1 MVSKCFENI
10 DIIGTKF
17 HFYIGKSQKKKT
29 RIGGVLTIL
38 MFLFSIFFIEIFGH
52 NFFTRKNPT
61 VTTSILNDLKYEF
74 FDIQTEKILFAF
86 RIEDYDGNF
95 INASDFLYFKIYY
108 YKTEENDKGEYRK
121 IISDEY
127 LSYHICNDSDFK
139 DFNLSKQFGTLFCP
153 ELGGKKFGGYWD
165 SPNLYYFEIQVYFCK
180 NGEKISKNS
189 TCTSLENLRN
199 FLNQDNPKFFAFYY
213 PLIEFNPLSYHSPI
227 KKRYK
232 NFYYCLSHRLQRND
246 DVFLKKTIMNDDK
259 GWIFNNYKN
268 ITNWGVDSFKSTYSY
283 YSEDDLMIDGSS
295 SKIYEINLYTSMEKN
310 LYTRYY
316 LKVQNVIAICGSL
329 INFIFFLFETI
340 SHIIGESMLKLEIIK
355 NNFYI
360 EDMKGKNLS
369 TLKRINTYEFRSTKI
384 GNYGESNK
392 FETIHKKINKNNPH
406 SSLFSLTINENDE
419 HLIYNNEKKIKFK
432 KFDNHND
439 LNNINS
445 LNLKLDSKKNN
456 NNENNIKKKKQK
468 KLLTRHKSQPL
479 IKKKENRILNSFY
492 EKTENIKMYFL
503 VCCSNKK
510 FYSKYFNERNA
521 SILHWYYIYLMQFNR
536 YLELVKQFEIIK
548 KLLLNEYQ
556 IKSLLLLKKLDLK
569 DEKERDRLM
578 SLRYGDNENQV
589 IKYFKRIFKQGNI
602 DKYDLFIYENLNEDI
617 QKKIS

>member
-1 MVSKCFENI
+1 MFAKCFESL

-17 HFYIGKSQKKKT
+17 HFYIGKTQEKKT
-29 RIGGVLTIL
+29 SIGGIL
-38 MFLFSIFFIEIFGH
+38 SILIFIFSILFIQIFGH
-52 NFFTRKNPT
+52 SFFTRKNPT

-74 FDIQTEKILFAF
+74 FDIQAEKIFFAF

-95 INASDFLYFKIYY
+95 INASDYLYFKIYY
-108 YKTEENDKGEYRK
+108 YKTEQNENGEYRK
-121 IISDEY
+121 KISDEY
-127 LSYHICNDSDFK
+127 LSYHICNESDYK
-139 DFNLSKQFGTLFCP
+139 DIDLSKKFGTLFCP

-189 TCTSLENLRN
+189 NCTSLDNLRN
-199 FLNQDNPKFFAFYY
+199 FLNPDNPKFFAFYY

-227 KKRYK
+227 QKRYK
-232 NFYYCLSHRLQRND
+232 NYYYCLSHRLQRND

-268 ITNWGVDSFKSTYSY
+268 FSDWGVDSFKSTYSY
-283 YSEDDLMIDGSS
+283 YSENDLMNDGSS

-355 NNFYI
+355 SNFYM
-360 EDMKGKNLS
+360 EDVKKNNM
-369 TLKRINTYEFRSTKI
+369 TTFKRINTYEFHSTKMGDI
-384 GNYGESNK
+384 GEINK
-392 FETIHKKINKNNPH
+392 IENIHKNINKNNVH

-419 HLIYNNEKKIKFK
+419 NCIEKKIKFK
-432 KFDNHND
+432 NFNNHKS
-439 LNNINS
+439 LNNKT
-445 LNLKLDSKKNN
+445 LNLKIDL
-456 NNENNIKKKKQK
+456 KKKSKFEK
-468 KLLTRHKSQPL
+468 KFDFNQQLLLKRQKSQPL
-479 IKKKENRILNSFY
+479 IIKKENKILDSFY
-492 EKTENIKMYFL
+492 EKRENLKMYFL
-503 VCCSNKK
+503 VCCNNKK
-510 FYSKYFNERNA
+510 FYSKYFNQKNA
-521 SILHWYYIYLMQFNR
+521 SILHWYFIYLMQFNR
-536 YLELVKQFEIIK
+536 YLELMKQFEIIK

-578 SLRYGDNENQV
+578 SLRYGDNENYV
-589 IKYFKRIFKQGNI
+589 IHYFKKVFKQGNI
-602 DKYDLFIYENLNEDI
+602 DKYDFFIYQNLNEEV
-617 QKKIS
+617 QKNIL

>member
-1 MVSKCFENI
+1 MFAKCFESL

-17 HFYIGKSQKKKT
+17 HFYIGKTQEKKT
-29 RIGGVLTIL
+29 SIGGIL
-38 MFLFSIFFIEIFGH
+38 SILIFIFSILFIQIFGH

-74 FDIQTEKILFAF
+74 FDIQAEKIFFAF

-95 INASDFLYFKIYY
+95 INASDYLYFKIYY
-108 YKTEENDKGEYRK
+108 YKTEQNENGEYRK
-121 IISDEY
+121 KISDEY
-127 LSYHICNDSDFK
+127 LSYHICNESDYK
-139 DFNLSKQFGTLFCP
+139 DIDLSKKFGTLFCP

-227 KKRYK
+227 QKRYK
-232 NFYYCLSHRLQRND
+232 NYYYCLSHRLQRND

-268 ITNWGVDSFKSTYSY
+268 FSDWGVDSFKSTYSY
-283 YSEDDLMIDGSS
+283 YSENDLMNDGSS

-355 NNFYI
+355 SNFYM
-360 EDMKGKNLS
+360 EDVKKNNM
-369 TLKRINTYEFRSTKI
+369 TTFKRINTYEFHSTKMGDI
-384 GNYGESNK
+384 GEINK
-392 FETIHKKINKNNPH
+392 IENIHKNINKNNVH

-419 HLIYNNEKKIKFK
+419 NCIEKKIKYKNFNNHKSLNNKTLNLKIDLKKKSKFEK
-432 KFDNHND
+432 KFDFNQQ
-439 LNNINS
+439 L
-445 LNLKLDSKKNN
+445 LLKRQ
-456 NNENNIKKKKQK
+456 I
-468 KLLTRHKSQPL
+468 SQPL
-479 IKKKENRILNSFY
+479 IIKKENKILDSFY
-492 EKTENIKMYFL
+492 EKRENLKMYFL
-503 VCCSNKK
+503 VCCNNKK
-510 FYSKYFNERNA
+510 FYSKYFNQKNA
-521 SILHWYYIYLMQFNR
+521 SILHWYFIYLMQFNR
-536 YLELVKQFEIIK
+536 YLELMKQFEIIK

-578 SLRYGDNENQV
+578 SLRYGDNENYV
-589 IKYFKRIFKQGNI
+589 IHYFKKVFKQGNI
-602 DKYDLFIYENLNEDI
+602 DKYDFFIYQNLNEEV
-617 QKKIS
+617 QKNIL

>member
-1 MVSKCFENI
+1 MVSKCFEHI

-17 HFYIGKSQKKKT
+17 HFYIGKSQEKKT
-29 RIGGVLTIL
+29 KIGGIFTIFI
-38 MFLFSIFFIEIFGH
+38 FLFSIFFIEIFGH

-61 VTTSILNDLKYEF
+61 VTISILNDLKYEF
-74 FDIQTEKILFAF
+74 FDIQSEKIFFAF

-108 YKTEENDKGEYRK
+108 YKTEENEKGEYRK

-127 LSYHICNDSDFK
+127 LSYHICNETDFK
-139 DFNLSKQFGTLFCP
+139 DINLSKQFGTLFCP

-189 TCTSLENLRN
+189 NCTSLDNLRN
-199 FLNQDNPKFFAFYY
+199 FLNPDNPKFFAFYY

-268 ITNWGVDSFKSTYSY
+268 FSDWGVDSFKSTYSY
-283 YSEDDLMIDGSS
+283 YSENDLMNDGSS

-340 SHIIGESMLKLEIIK
+340 SHIIGESLLKLEIIK

-360 EDMKGKNLS
+360 EDYNKKTLT
-369 TLKRINTYEFRSTKI
+369 TLKKINTYEFQSTKI
-384 GNYGESNK
+384 GNFGENK
-392 FETIHKKINKNNPH
+392 FENTQKKIIKNNPH
-406 SSLFSLTINENDE
+406 SSLFSLAMNENDE
-419 HLIYNNEKKIKFK
+419 QLIDNNEIKKIKIK
-432 KFDNHND
+432 KYNNHND
-439 LNNINS
+439 LINHNTLD
-445 LNLKLDSKKNN
+445 LNLDL
-456 NNENNIKKKKQK
+456 KKKIDFEK
-468 KLLTRHKSQPL
+468 KLNLNKKKILKRHKSQPL
-479 IKKKENRILNSFY
+479 IKKTENKIMDTFY
-492 EKTENIKMYFL
+492 EKRENIKMYFL
-503 VCCSNKK
+503 VCCNNKK
-510 FYSKYFNERNA
+510 FYSKYFNEKNA

-536 YLELVKQFEIIK
+536 YLELMKQFEIIK

-578 SLRYGDNENQV
+578 SLRYGDNENYV
-589 IKYFKRIFKQGNI
+589 IHYFKKVFKQGNI
-602 DKYDLFIYENLNEDI
+602 DKYDFFIYQNLNEEV
-617 QKKIS
+617 QKNIL

>member
-1 MVSKCFENI
+1 MFAKCFESL

-17 HFYIGKSQKKKT
+17 HFYIGKTQEKKT
-29 RIGGVLTIL
+29 SIGGIL
-38 MFLFSIFFIEIFGH
+38 SILIFIFSILFIQIFGH

-74 FDIQTEKILFAF
+74 FDIQAEKIFFAF

-95 INASDFLYFKIYY
+95 INASDYLYFKIYY
-108 YKTEENDKGEYRK
+108 YKTEQNENGEYRK
-121 IISDEY
+121 KISDEY
-127 LSYHICNDSDFK
+127 LSYHICNESDYK
-139 DFNLSKQFGTLFCP
+139 DIDLSKNFGTLFCP

-189 TCTSLENLRN
+189 NCTSLDNLRN

-227 KKRYK
+227 QKRYK
-232 NFYYCLSHRLQRND
+232 NYYYCLSHRLQRND

-268 ITNWGVDSFKSTYSY
+268 FSDWGVDSFKSTYSY
-283 YSEDDLMIDGSS
+283 YSENDLMNDGSS

-355 NNFYI
+355 SNFYM
-360 EDMKGKNLS
+360 EDVKKNNM
-369 TLKRINTYEFRSTKI
+369 TTFKRINTYEFHSTKMGDI
-384 GNYGESNK
+384 GEINK
-392 FETIHKKINKNNPH
+392 IENIHKNINKNNVH

-419 HLIYNNEKKIKFK
+419 NCIEKKIKFK
-432 KFDNHND
+432 NFNNHKS
-439 LNNINS
+439 LNNKT
-445 LNLKLDSKKNN
+445 LNLKIDL
-456 NNENNIKKKKQK
+456 KKKSKFEK
-468 KLLTRHKSQPL
+468 KFDFNQQLLLKRQKSQPL
-479 IKKKENRILNSFY
+479 IIKKENKILDSFY
-492 EKTENIKMYFL
+492 EKRENLKMYFL
-503 VCCSNKK
+503 VCCNNKK
-510 FYSKYFNERNA
+510 FYSKYFNQKNA
-521 SILHWYYIYLMQFNR
+521 SILHWYFIYLMQFNR
-536 YLELVKQFEIIK
+536 YLELMKQFEIIK

-578 SLRYGDNENQV
+578 SLRYGDNENYV
-589 IKYFKRIFKQGNI
+589 IHYFKKVFKQGNI
-602 DKYDLFIYENLNEDI
+602 DKYDFFIYQNLNEEV
-617 QKKIS
+617 QKNIL

>member
-1 MVSKCFENI
+1 MFAKCFESL

-17 HFYIGKSQKKKT
+17 HFYIGKTQEKKT
-29 RIGGVLTIL
+29 SIGGIL
-38 MFLFSIFFIEIFGH
+38 SILIFIFSILFIQIFGH

-74 FDIQTEKILFAF
+74 FDIQAEKIFFAF

-95 INASDFLYFKIYY
+95 INASDYLYFKIYY
-108 YKTEENDKGEYRK
+108 YKTEQNENGEYRK
-121 IISDEY
+121 KISDEY
-127 LSYHICNDSDFK
+127 LSYHICNESDYK
-139 DFNLSKQFGTLFCP
+139 DIDLSKNFGTLFCP

-189 TCTSLENLRN
+189 NCTSLDNLRN
-199 FLNQDNPKFFAFYY
+199 FLNPDNPKFFAFYY

-227 KKRYK
+227 QKRYK
-232 NFYYCLSHRLQRND
+232 NYYYCLSHRLQRND

-268 ITNWGVDSFKSTYSY
+268 FSDWGVDSFKSTYSY
-283 YSEDDLMIDGSS
+283 YSENDLMNDGSS

-355 NNFYI
+355 SNFYM
-360 EDMKGKNLS
+360 EDVKKNNM
-369 TLKRINTYEFRSTKI
+369 TTFKRINTYEFHSTKMGDI
-384 GNYGESNK
+384 GEINK
-392 FETIHKKINKNNPH
+392 IENIHKNINKNNVH

-419 HLIYNNEKKIKFK
+419 NCIEKKIKFK
-432 KFDNHND
+432 NFNNHKS
-439 LNNINS
+439 LNNKT
-445 LNLKLDSKKNN
+445 LNLKIDL
-456 NNENNIKKKKQK
+456 KKKSKFEKKFDFNQ
-468 KLLTRHKSQPL
+468 KLLLKRQKSQPL
-479 IKKKENRILNSFY
+479 IIKKENKILDSFY
-492 EKTENIKMYFL
+492 EKRENLKMYFL
-503 VCCSNKK
+503 VCCNNKK
-510 FYSKYFNERNA
+510 FYSKYFNQKNA
-521 SILHWYYIYLMQFNR
+521 SILHWYFIYLMQFNR
-536 YLELVKQFEIIK
+536 YLELMKQFEIIK

-578 SLRYGDNENQV
+578 SLRYGDNENYV
-589 IKYFKRIFKQGNI
+589 IHYFKKVFKQGNI
-602 DKYDLFIYENLNEDI
+602 DKYDFFIYQNLNEEV
-617 QKKIS
+617 QKNIL

>member
-1 MVSKCFENI
+1 MFAKCFESL

-17 HFYIGKSQKKKT
+17 HFYIGKTQEKKT
-29 RIGGVLTIL
+29 SIGGIL
-38 MFLFSIFFIEIFGH
+38 SILIFIFSILFIQIFGH

-74 FDIQTEKILFAF
+74 FDIQAEKIFFAF

-95 INASDFLYFKIYY
+95 INASDYLYFKIYY
-108 YKTEENDKGEYRK
+108 YKTEQNENGEYRK
-121 IISDEY
+121 KISDEY
-127 LSYHICNDSDFK
+127 LSYHICNESDYK
-139 DFNLSKQFGTLFCP
+139 DIDLSKKFGTLFCP

-189 TCTSLENLRN
+189 NCTSLDNLRN
-199 FLNQDNPKFFAFYY
+199 FLNPDNPKFFAFYY

-227 KKRYK
+227 QKRYK
-232 NFYYCLSHRLQRND
+232 NYYYCLSHRLQRND

-268 ITNWGVDSFKSTYSY
+268 FSDWGVDSFKSTYSY
-283 YSEDDLMIDGSS
+283 YSENDLMNDGSS

-355 NNFYI
+355 SNFYM
-360 EDMKGKNLS
+360 EDVKKNNM
-369 TLKRINTYEFRSTKI
+369 TTFKRINTYEFHSTKMGDI
-384 GNYGESNK
+384 GEINK
-392 FETIHKKINKNNPH
+392 IENIHKNINKNNVH

-419 HLIYNNEKKIKFK
+419 NCIEKKIKFK
-432 KFDNHND
+432 NFNNHKS
-439 LNNINS
+439 LNNKT
-445 LNLKLDSKKNN
+445 LNLKIDL
-456 NNENNIKKKKQK
+456 KKKSKFEK
-468 KLLTRHKSQPL
+468 KFDFNQQLLLKRQKSQPL
-479 IKKKENRILNSFY
+479 IIKKENKILDSFY
-492 EKTENIKMYFL
+492 EKRENLKMYFL
-503 VCCSNKK
+503 VCCNNKK
-510 FYSKYFNERNA
+510 FYSKYFNQKNA
-521 SILHWYYIYLMQFNR
+521 SILHWYFIYLMQFNR
-536 YLELVKQFEIIK
+536 YLELMKQFEIIK

-578 SLRYGDNENQV
+578 SLRYGDNENYV
-589 IKYFKRIFKQGNI
+589 IHYFKKVFKQGNI
-602 DKYDLFIYENLNEDI
+602 DKYDFFIYQNLNEEV
-617 QKKIS
+617 QKNIL

>member
-1 MVSKCFENI
+1 MFAKCFESL

-17 HFYIGKSQKKKT
+17 HFYIGKTQEKKT
-29 RIGGVLTIL
+29 SIGGIL
-38 MFLFSIFFIEIFGH
+38 SILIFIFSILFIQIFGH

-74 FDIQTEKILFAF
+74 FDIQAEKIFFAF

-95 INASDFLYFKIYY
+95 INASDYLYFKIYY
-108 YKTEENDKGEYRK
+108 YKTEQNENGEYRK
-121 IISDEY
+121 KISDEY
-127 LSYHICNDSDFK
+127 LSYHICNESDYK
-139 DFNLSKQFGTLFCP
+139 DIDLSKNFGTLFCP

-246 DVFLKKTIMNDDK
+246 DVFLKKTIMSDDK
-259 GWIFNNYKN
+259 GWIFTNYKN
-268 ITNWGVDSFKSTYSY
+268 ISDWGVDSFKSTYSY
-283 YSEDDLMIDGSS
+283 YSDDDLMNDGSS

-355 NNFYI
+355 SNFYM
-360 EDMKGKNLS
+360 EDVKKNNM
-369 TLKRINTYEFRSTKI
+369 TTFKRINTYEFHSTKMGDI
-384 GNYGESNK
+384 GEINK
-392 FETIHKKINKNNPH
+392 IENIHKNINKNNVH

-419 HLIYNNEKKIKFK
+419 NCIEKKIKFK
-432 KFDNHND
+432 NFNNHKS
-439 LNNINS
+439 LNNKT
-445 LNLKLDSKKNN
+445 LNLKIDL
-456 NNENNIKKKKQK
+456 KKKSKFEK
-468 KLLTRHKSQPL
+468 KFDFNQQLLLKRQKSQPL
-479 IKKKENRILNSFY
+479 IIKKENKILDSFY
-492 EKTENIKMYFL
+492 EKRENLKMYFL
-503 VCCSNKK
+503 VCYNNKK
-510 FYSKYFNERNA
+510 FYSKYFNQKNA
-521 SILHWYYIYLMQFNR
+521 SILHWYFIYLMQFNR
-536 YLELVKQFEIIK
+536 YLELMKQFEIIK

-578 SLRYGDNENQV
+578 SLRYDDNENTV
-589 IKYFKRIFKQGNI
+589 IRYFKRIFKQGNV
-602 DKYDLFIYENLNEDI
+602 DKYDLFIYQNLNEKI
-617 QKKIS
+617 QKNIS

>member
-1 MVSKCFENI
+1 MLSKCFENI

-17 HFYIGKSQKKKT
+17 HFYIGKSQEKKT
-29 RIGGVLTIL
+29 KIGGIFTIFI
-38 MFLFSIFFIEIFGH
+38 FLFSIFFIEIFGH

-61 VTTSILNDLKYEF
+61 VTISILNDLKYEF
-74 FDIQTEKILFAF
+74 FDIQSEKIFFAF

-108 YKTEENDKGEYRK
+108 YKTEENEKGEYRK

-127 LSYHICNDSDFK
+127 LSYHICNETDFK
-139 DFNLSKQFGTLFCP
+139 DFNLSEQFGTLFCP

-246 DVFLKKTIMNDDK
+246 DVFLKKTIMSDDK
-259 GWIFNNYKN
+259 GWIFTNYKN
-268 ITNWGVDSFKSTYSY
+268 ISDWGVDSFKSTYSY
-283 YSEDDLMIDGSS
+283 YSDDDLMNDGSS

-329 INFIFFLFETI
+329 INFIFFFFETI
-340 SHIIGESMLKLEIIK
+340 SHIIGESLLKLEIIK
-355 NNFYI
+355 NNFHI
-360 EDMKGKNLS
+360 EDYNKKTLT
-369 TLKRINTYEFRSTKI
+369 TLKKINTYEFQSTKI
-384 GNYGESNK
+384 GNFGENK
-392 FETIHKKINKNNPH
+392 FENTQKKIIKNNPH
-406 SSLFSLTINENDE
+406 SSLFSLAMNENDE
-419 HLIYNNEKKIKFK
+419 QLIDNNEIKKIKIK
-432 KFDNHND
+432 KYNNHND
-439 LNNINS
+439 LINHNTLD
-445 LNLKLDSKKNN
+445 LNLDL
-456 NNENNIKKKKQK
+456 KKKIDFEK
-468 KLLTRHKSQPL
+468 KLNLNKKKILKRHKSQPL
-479 IKKKENRILNSFY
+479 IKKTENKIMDTFY
-492 EKTENIKMYFL
+492 EKRENIKMYFL
-503 VCCSNKK
+503 VCCNNKK
-510 FYSKYFNERNA
+510 FYSKYFNEKNA

-536 YLELVKQFEIIK
+536 YLELMKQFEIIK

-578 SLRYGDNENQV
+578 SLRYDDNENNV
-589 IKYFKRIFKQGNI
+589 IRYFKRIFKQGNV
-602 DKYDLFIYENLNEDI
+602 DKYDLFIYQNLNEKI
-617 QKKIS
+617 QKNIS